1 MADLA
6 RSRPR
11 LGPRRAASAWQDGQV
26 TDQAE
31 GFDRFA
37 SGYAHYWAPV
47 LAPAVRQLLEE
58 VEPWAGEPAWILDVG
73 TGTGQLALGALERW
87 PGATVVGVDVSTE
100 MTAVAKAEAE
110 RAFGRQARARFSIE
124 IAPAD
129 DVPFEDARFDLAV
142 SSFVYQLVPNR
153 SRAFREARRVLRP
166 GGILAFVSWLEDD
179 RVFRAD
185 QLFDDILE
193 RLDIEPRVFDGR
205 PGDLPSVERT
215 AGELRHA
222 GFSDVTAHA
231 GTIEHRFDVDD
242 YVEFMADFD
251 QESLFDELE
260 PAVRRRLETTLRDE
274 LAQLTPEERTMRF
287 PIVFAMGRRS
297 R

>member
-1 MADLA
+1 
-6 RSRPR
+6 
-11 LGPRRAASAWQDGQV
+11 V

-31 GFDRFA
+31 RYDRFA

-47 LAPAVRQLLEE
+47 LAPAVRQLLDE
-58 VEPWAGEPAWILDVG
+58 VEPVAGQPERILDVG
-73 TGTGQLALGALERW
+73 TGTGQLALGALQRW
-87 PGATVVGVDVSTE
+87 PRATVAGVDVSTE
-100 MTAVAKAEAE
+100 MTAVAEAEAE
-110 RAFGRQARARFSIE
+110 RALGPAARTRFSIE

-129 DVPFEDARFDLAV
+129 KVPFDDDRFDLAV

-166 GGILAFVSWLEDD
+166 GGLLAFVSWLDDD

-185 QLFDDILE
+185 LLFDEILE
-193 RLDIEPRVFDGR
+193 RLDIEPRAFDGR
-205 PGDLPSVERT
+205 PGDLPSVERA

-222 GFSDVTAHA
+222 GFADVRAHA
-231 GTIEHRFDVDD
+231 GTIEHRFGVDD

-251 QESLFDELE
+251 EASLFDELE
-260 PAVRRRLETTLRDE
+260 PGMRERLESTLRDE
-274 LAQLTPEERTMRF
+274 LARLTPDELTMRF
-287 PIVFAMGRRS
+287 PIVFVMGRRS